1 LLSRTRILKNIPGLR
16 NRSAL
21 ERFEAIATTQR
32 ADEPLPRGRL
42 GVTHYRTIHRHLF
55 QDVFEWAGHFRTVAL
70 SKEGS
75 VFCYPA
81 YVPHEMEKLFGRLK
95 EAKLLKGLPLEKFLP
110 EAAHFLAELNAIH
123 PFREGNGRTQT
134 TFLVLLAT
142 KAGRARRPPFVAP
155 ETLPDC
161 HDRQLRWKRA
171 APAHRTCG
179 LPELGSQKASI
190 LPLF

>member
-1 LLSRTRILKNIPGLR
+1 M
-16 NRSAL
+16 
-21 ERFEAIATTQR
+21 
-32 ADEPLPRGRL
+32 
-42 GVTHYRTIHRHLF
+42 GVSHYRAIHGHLF

-81 YVPHEMEKLFGRLK
+81 YIPHEMDKLFSRLK
-95 EAKLLKGLPLEKFLP
+95 EAQFLKGLRLENFLP

-142 KAGRARRPPFVAP
+142 RAGRTVNLGFLRPRRFLAAMIASFDGNEQP
-155 ETLPDC
+155 
-161 HDRQLRWKRA
+161 LRA
-171 APAHRTCG
+171 
-179 LPELGSQKASI
+179 ELGVFLS
-190 LPLF
+190 